1 MTLQD
6 LQSTIHD
13 YGYYAV
19 LAGAIV
25 EGETILLIAAISA
38 SQGLLDLKWVIA
50 LSTLSATTGDNL
62 YFWLGRLQGKFIL
75 RYMPQFEPRLIR
87 FNRILERWHTPAI
100 LSLRFLYGLRIVGPM
115 AVGMSGF
122 KPLHFLCIDVLG
134 SLIWALLFS
143 YLGFAFGQQILPYFI
158 SG

>member
-6 LQSTIHD
+6 LQSTIHN

-19 LAGAIV
+19 LAGAIL
-25 EGETILLIAAISA
+25 EGETILLIAAMSA
-38 SQGLLDLKWVIA
+38 SQGLLDLKWIIA

-62 YFWLGRLQGKFIL
+62 YFWLGRMQGKVVL
-75 RYMPQFEPRLIR
+75 KAMPQLEPRLIR
-87 FNRILERWHTPAI
+87 FNQILERWHTPAI

-122 KPLHFLCIDVLG
+122 SPLLFLGIDAFG
-134 SLIWALLFS
+134 ALIWSIFFS
-143 YLGFAFGQQILPYFI
+143 CLGYTFGQQILPYFI